1 MKPVVADPKT
11 SFSQLM
17 AEMSIVTDEPGLG
30 LLRDQFLAK
39 FQAKKRRLAGGN
51 ASDFET
57 LTGMKP
63 DVFARKLREMPLT
76 QVADWFTENPH
87 LGEILDRVNPSGQPL
102 LISEHPDEIREV
114 TRGYG
119 RTQKPQDYLQE
130 FKEYLHSNRDNI
142 PALLTVLTRP
152 RELTRKE
159 LRELALALDLA
170 GFSET
175 NITSAWRESTNQE
188 IAAHIVGFIRHL
200 ATGDPLV
207 PYEQRVD
214 WALGQM
220 LAARPWTTPQRDW
233 LRRIAAQTK
242 ANTVVDREAL
252 DDPDLIFRRE
262 GGGFKRLDRLFDGRL
277 AETLD
282 EFHDL
287 LWKPQNH

>member
-1 MKPVVADPKT
+1 MT
-11 SFSQLM
+11 
-17 AEMSIVTDEPGLG
+17 
-30 LLRDQFLAK
+30 
-39 FQAKKRRLAGGN
+39 
-51 ASDFET
+51 
-57 LTGMKP
+57 P

-220 LAARPWTTPQRDW
+220 LAAQVWSSPQRDW

-262 GGGFKRLDRLFDGRL
+262 GGGFNRLNRLFDGRL